1 MNTECLY
8 FIFFFKEKE
17 KFTSFPG
24 FKPKTATFLGFF
36 FFFFFK
42 EKEKFTS
49 CPGFELNTAT
59 LLGSLLCLSI
69 NCATRHPCVDRA
81 KIVTYVIALL
91 TGVNC
96 LHSWCVLYL
105 YIQ

>member
-1 MNTECLY
+1 ILSVCILL
-8 FIFFFKEKE
+8 FLFK
-17 KFTSFPG
+17 
-24 FKPKTATFLGFF
+24 
-36 FFFFFK
+36 K

-69 NCATRHPCVDRA
+69 NCATRHPYVDRT
-81 KIVTYVIALL
+81 KIVTYVTALL

-105 YIQ
+105 YTIIICLSYFYGNFCLKIVSLSTVGSPSD